1 MLPTSGL
8 LKRRS
13 KLYELI
19 FFSCRWDDVKAE
31 WVRKPTCSTD
41 FHSWGLCPD
50 TSRLSMIE
58 LGSSFPNVTQRY
70 CSDVVGPMHNVCL
83 KTTPWLLSLVWKT
96 GRLGGPLGRRS
107 TLRTLT
113 LPVGT
118 GFQRIS
124 FRLSRF
130 RNYSQLTTNAFQQT
144 PSSLWK
150 YFYS

>member
-83 KTTPWLLSLVWKT
+83 KDDSLASVAGVKN
-96 GRLGGPLGRRS
+96 GPLGGS
-107 TLRTLT
+107 AWPEVHPAPT